1 MYDDMHQHLRQMLD
15 LDVIRPSN
23 SPWTSNVVLVR
34 KPNGELR
41 FCIDLRWI
49 NQRSVAD
56 AYYLPRID
64 ETLDTLAGAKYV
76 TSFDLKSGYW
86 QVEMEEDAKQ
96 YTAFTVGPLGFYGCN
111 RMPFGLKNA
120 PATFQRLM
128 QRVLGDLHLN
138 GCVVYIDDIVI
149 YSKTEEEHEILLR
162 KVFQKIR
169 EAGMKLSPKKCR
181 FFQREIKCLGH
192 VVSVEG
198 ISCDPSKT
206 AAVSTW
212 PVPTTVKDVQKFLGF
227 TGFYRRFIKDYA
239 KVARP
244 LTELLRGSN
253 PRKKT
258 GKKVAKTVAKTKWKW
273 GEDQDKAFQ
282 ALIKQLTGPPVLCYP
297 DFSKPFL
304 LRTDASKQGLGAV
317 LCQEQESGDVRVV
330 AYGSRTL
337 RKAEENYSTHKLEFW
352 ALYWA
357 VTKQFHHYLLWCPQL
372 RGHHRS
378 QPSHVCT
385 NHCQAGCCGAQMD
398 GRPRRLQLC
407 CQLQARE
414 AQLWCRR
421 SFKTSHWSSLFI
433 SQCSIEPRWL
443 HSRVSHH
450 KRWSE
455 WRNHRVTHSVTGREM
470 EWGAAERSCP
480 EWGDSTSQDWKEA
493 YKGGAIAVESG
504 SPAFPEWVVQTQ
516 CAWRCHLPQE
526 GEPRWRRVL
535 ATAMPCAVSQSH
547 V

>member
-1 MYDDMHQHLRQMLD
+1 M
-15 LDVIRPSN
+15 
-23 SPWTSNVVLVR
+23 R

-41 FCIDLRWI
+41 FCIDLRRI

-64 ETLDTLAGAKYV
+64 KTLDTLAGAKYF
-76 TSFDLKSGYW
+76 TSLDLKSGYW

-96 YTAFTVGPLGFYGCN
+96 YTAFTVGPLGFYECN

-169 EAGMKLSPKKCR
+169 EAGLKLSPKKCR
-181 FFQREIKCLGH
+181 LFQREIKCLGH
-192 VVSVEG
+192 VVSAEG

-206 AAVSTW
+206 VAVSTW

-258 GKKVAKTVAKTKWKW
+258 GKKVAKTVAKTEWKW

-282 ALIKQLTGPPVLCYP
+282 ALIKHLTGPPVLCYP

-304 LRTDASKQGLGAV
+304 LRTDASK
-317 LCQEQESGDVRVV
+317 
-330 AYGSRTL
+330 
-337 RKAEENYSTHKLEFW
+337 
-352 ALYWA
+352 
-357 VTKQFHHYLLWCPQL
+357 
-372 RGHHRS
+372 
-378 QPSHVCT
+378 
-385 NHCQAGCCGAQMD
+385 
-398 GRPRRLQLC
+398 
-407 CQLQARE
+407 
-414 AQLWCRR
+414 
-421 SFKTSHWSSLFI
+421 
-433 SQCSIEPRWL
+433 
-443 HSRVSHH
+443 
-450 KRWSE
+450 
-455 WRNHRVTHSVTGREM
+455 
-470 EWGAAERSCP
+470 
-480 EWGDSTSQDWKEA
+480 
-493 YKGGAIAVESG
+493 
-504 SPAFPEWVVQTQ
+504 
-516 CAWRCHLPQE
+516 
-526 GEPRWRRVL
+526 
-535 ATAMPCAVSQSH
+535 
-547 V
+547 

>member
-1 MYDDMHQHLRQMLD
+1 
-15 LDVIRPSN
+15 
-23 SPWTSNVVLVR
+23 
-34 KPNGELR
+34 
-41 FCIDLRWI
+41 
-49 NQRSVAD
+49 
-56 AYYLPRID
+56 
-64 ETLDTLAGAKYV
+64 
-76 TSFDLKSGYW
+76 
-86 QVEMEEDAKQ
+86 
-96 YTAFTVGPLGFYGCN
+96 
-111 RMPFGLKNA
+111 
-120 PATFQRLM
+120 M

-169 EAGMKLSPKKCR
+169 EAGLKLSPKKCR
-181 FFQREIKCLGH
+181 FFQREIKCFGH
-192 VVSVEG
+192 VVSAEG

-239 KVARP
+239 KVAGP

-258 GKKVAKTVAKTKWKW
+258 GKKVLKTVAKTEWKW

-282 ALIKQLTGPPVLCYP
+282 ALIKHLTGPPVLCYP

-304 LRTDASKQGLGAV
+304 LKTDASKQGLGAV

-337 RKAEENYSTHKLEFW
+337 RKARGKLQYSQTGVFGSL
-352 ALYWA
+352 LGSDQA
-357 VTKQFHHYLLWCPQL
+357 VSPLSLWCPQL

-385 NHCQAGCCGAQMD
+385 NHCQAGCRGAQMD

-407 CQLQARE
+407 C
-414 AQLWCRR
+414 
-421 SFKTSHWSSLFI
+421 
-433 SQCSIEPRWL
+433 
-443 HSRVSHH
+443 
-450 KRWSE
+450 
-455 WRNHRVTHSVTGREM
+455 
-470 EWGAAERSCP
+470 
-480 EWGDSTSQDWKEA
+480 
-493 YKGGAIAVESG
+493 
-504 SPAFPEWVVQTQ
+504 
-516 CAWRCHLPQE
+516 
-526 GEPRWRRVL
+526 
-535 ATAMPCAVSQSH
+535 
-547 V
+547 